1 VNEFEKPLGQKPA
14 KAPQSKTKV
23 SAGGKWLGLA
33 GLVTGLVAI
42 GLVSWQMLAPPPKLP
57 EIVVA
62 EHEPIANGDLRN
74 DKPDGDDTEDSADLE
89 ESSVNEGV
97 DGGEGLTEL
106 EPNGSISIPTP
117 RPPKAKPQE
126 IGLAHLPDPGLV
138 EEGATGIIPKRGA
151 DGRRAMD
158 VYAREADTTGN
169 FGVARV
175 VLIVGGMGLSQTSS
189 QAAIKKL
196 PPSVTLAFAPYGNS
210 LTRWMQEARKKGH
223 ELLLQIPME
232 PFGFPQNSPGPHT
245 LSSTYGAEE
254 NEANLHWLMSRI
266 TNYVGVM
273 NYQGGKILADET
285 ALMPIFG
292 EIAERGLLFIDDGS
306 SGNSKSADVA
316 EASLLPFAGVQVQID
331 AKRTRRDIAE
341 QIELLVREAKRTGT
355 AIGFSNGFSE
365 TIDMLAEFSQ
375 KATALGV
382 EITPVSA
389 IVNDPE
395 RSR

>member
-1 VNEFEKPLGQKPA
+1 
-14 KAPQSKTKV
+14 
-23 SAGGKWLGLA
+23 
-33 GLVTGLVAI
+33 
-42 GLVSWQMLAPPPKLP
+42 
-57 EIVVA
+57 
-62 EHEPIANGDLRN
+62 
-74 DKPDGDDTEDSADLE
+74 
-89 ESSVNEGV
+89 
-97 DGGEGLTEL
+97 
-106 EPNGSISIPTP
+106 
-117 RPPKAKPQE
+117 
-126 IGLAHLPDPGLV
+126 
-138 EEGATGIIPKRGA
+138 
-151 DGRRAMD
+151 
-158 VYAREADTTGN
+158 
-169 FGVARV
+169 
-175 VLIVGGMGLSQTSS
+175 
-189 QAAIKKL
+189 
-196 PPSVTLAFAPYGNS
+196 
-210 LTRWMQEARKKGH
+210 
-223 ELLLQIPME
+223 
-232 PFGFPQNSPGPHT
+232 
-245 LSSTYGAEE
+245 
-254 NEANLHWLMSRI
+254 MSRI